1 MRLIKDNVERVTEDA
16 ARIEKLKAEGFKEL
30 NCGPDRKENI
40 PAEEAVSLEKLS
52 AADLR
57 KLAKEK
63 GVEGYSSLSKD
74 ELLAV
79 LKDVV

>member
-1 MRLIKDNVERVTEDA
+1 MRLIKDNVERVAEDA
-16 ARIEKLKAEGFKEL
+16 AKIAKLKAEGFKEIH
-30 NCGPDRKENI
+30 CTQERKENI
-40 PAEEAVSLEKLS
+40 PAAEVNIPEKLS

-63 GVEGYSSLSKD
+63 GIEGYSSLSKD

-79 LKDVV
+79 LKGVI

>member
-1 MRLIKDNVERVTEDA
+1 MRLIKDNVERVTEDTDRI
-16 ARIEKLKAEGFKEL
+16 ARLKAEGFKEI
-30 NCGPDRKENI
+30 NCDPGRKENI
-40 PAEEAVSLEKLS
+40 PAEEEVSLEKLS

-79 LKDVV
+79 IRDVV

>member
-40 PAEEAVSLEKLS
+40 IEEWISLEKLS